1 MGVKESAFE
10 KIIGAM
16 DDVPILGS
24 ANTYFFPLILIM
36 LIIFN
41 AFDVYTKIL
50 SSLGLKQFE
59 FSDNFDDE
67 RID

>member
-1 MGVKESAFE
+1 
-10 KIIGAM
+10 M

-24 ANTYFFPLILIM
+24 ANTYFFPMILIM
-36 LIIFN
+36 LIICN

-59 FSDNFDDE
+59 FSDTFDDE